1 MASDRCI
8 GVVADP
14 AVAAPL
20 ELKGTTEEAEKHG
33 GMK

>member
-1 MASDRCI
+1 MAGDRCI

-14 AVAAPL
+14 AAVAVPL

-33 GMK
+33 A